1 MLITFQAM
9 INMAVAVNLIPV
21 TGQPLPII
29 SWGGSS
35 MLSTCVSLGI
45 ILSVSRGIKEQNGL
59 NTENIQN
66 SNETATE
73 NNN

>member
-35 MLSTCVSLGI
+35 MLSTCVSLGNHPE
-45 ILSVSRGIKEQNGL
+45 REPGYKG
-59 NTENIQN
+59 TERI
-66 SNETATE
+66 EY
-73 NNN
+73 